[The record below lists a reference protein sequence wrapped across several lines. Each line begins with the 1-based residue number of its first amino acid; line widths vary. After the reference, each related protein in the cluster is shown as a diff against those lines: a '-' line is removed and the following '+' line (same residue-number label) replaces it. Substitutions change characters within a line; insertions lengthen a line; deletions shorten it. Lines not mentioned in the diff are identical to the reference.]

1 MREEYDV
8 IVVGAGP
15 AGSTAAHIAAKE
27 CDVLL
32 VEKRQEIGEP
42 VRCAEGVP
50 LIETPGIFHESFAQ
64 YVTPDPKWIASEVR
78 AFRGIAP
85 DGTTVTISGEMLGVQ
100 EPLGLILER
109 KLFDRQLA
117 KDAARTGADVVTHT
131 RATGLIKD
139 DGVTRGVRL
148 KAHGDEFEVRSK
160 VIIGADGVE
169 SQVGRWG
176 GINTTLELRDIET
189 CAQYHA
195 ANVEMPDGTLD
206 FYFGSEA
213 PGGYAWAFPKGDGS
227 ANIGLG
233 VLGSKLGD
241 KKPIGYL
248 NDFMKR
254 HFPGGQPLELMV
266 GGVPVSNGLTT
277 IVRDGLMLVGDAAR
291 HTQPITGGGIIPA
304 LEGGTIAGTVA
315 CKAIQQNDVSTRVL
329 QGYETA
335 WNSRFGKSNK
345 RSYRIKEA
353 IINFSDEELNRIARV
368 FRDIRPEELNV
379 KSAMKRLLTR
389 DPRLM
394 FMLRHLF

>member
-1 MREEYDV
+1 MQEEYD
-8 IVVGAGP
+8 IVVIGAGP
-15 AGSTAAHIAAKE
+15 AGSTAARVAARE

-32 VEKRQEIGEP
+32 IEKRQEIGEP

-50 LIETPGIFHESFAQ
+50 LVETPGVFHESFTH
-64 YVTPDPKWIASEVR
+64 YVTPDPAWIASEIR
-78 AFRGIAP
+78 AFRCIAP
-85 DGTTVTISGEMLGVQ
+85 DGTTVTISGDMFGME
-100 EPLGLILER
+100 EPLGLVLER

-117 KDAARTGADVVTHT
+117 KDASRAGVDVVTRT
-131 RATGLIKD
+131 RATGLIRE
-139 DGVTRGVRL
+139 GRTIRGVRL
-148 KAHGDEFEVRSK
+148 KARGEDLEIRSK
-160 VIIGADGVE
+160 VTVGADGVE

-176 GINTTLELRDIET
+176 GINTTLKLNDIET

-195 ANVEMPDGTLD
+195 ANAGVPDGTLE

-213 PGGYAWAFPKGDGS
+213 PGGYAWAFPKGGGS

-233 VLGSKLGD
+233 VLGSKAGV
-241 KKPIGYL
+241 KTPIDYL
-248 NDFMKR
+248 DDFMKR
-254 HFPGGQPLELMV
+254 HFSDGQPLELAV
-266 GGVPVSNGLTT
+266 GGVPVSNGLAT

-315 CKAIQQNDVSTRVL
+315 RKAVRQNDVSANALRE
-329 QGYETA
+329 YETA

-353 IINFSDEELNRIARV
+353 IINFSDDELNRIARA
-368 FRDIRPEELNV
+368 FHDIQPEELNV
-379 KSAMKRLLTR
+379 RSITKRILTR

>member
-1 MREEYDV
+1 MQVEYDV

-15 AGSTAAHIAAKE
+15 AGSTAARIAARE
-27 CDVLL
+27 SDVLL
-32 VEKRQEIGEP
+32 IEKRQEIGEP

-50 LIETPGIFHESFAQ
+50 LIKTPGIFHESFTQ

-78 AFRGIAP
+78 AFRCIAP
-85 DGTTVTISGEMLGVQ
+85 DGTTVTISGEMLGVE

-117 KDAARTGADVVTHT
+117 KDAARAGVDVVTHT
-131 RATGLIKD
+131 RATGLIRD
-139 DGVTRGVRL
+139 DNVIRGVRV
-148 KAHGDEFEVRSK
+148 KRHGEELEIRSK
-160 VIIGADGVE
+160 LVIGADGVE

-176 GINTTLELRDIET
+176 GINTTLKLKDIET

-195 ANVEMPDGTLD
+195 ANVDMPDGMLD

-213 PGGYAWAFPKGDGS
+213 PGGYAWAFSKGGGS

-233 VLGSKLGD
+233 VLGSKTGG
-241 KKPIGYL
+241 KKPIEYL
-248 NDFMKR
+248 NDFMTR
-254 HFPGGQPLELMV
+254 HFPDGQPLELIV
-266 GGVPVSNGLTT
+266 GGVPVSDGLAT

-315 CKAIQQNDVSTRVL
+315 CKAIRQNDVSANVL
-329 QGYETA
+329 REYEIV
-335 WNSRFGKSNK
+335 WNRRFGRSNK
-345 RSYRIKEA
+345 RSYRIKGA
-353 IINFSDEELNRIARV
+353 IIDLSDEELNRVGRV
-368 FRDIRPEELNV
+368 FHDIRPEELNV
-379 KSAMKRLLTR
+379 RSVAKRLLTR

-394 FMLRHLF
+394 LMLRHLF

>member
-15 AGSTAAHIAAKE
+15 AGSTAARIAAE
-27 CDVLL
+27 DCNVLL
-32 VEKRQEIGEP
+32 IEKRQEIGEP

-50 LIETPGIFHESFAQ
+50 LIKTPGIFHESFAQ
-64 YVTPDPKWIASEVR
+64 YVTPNPKWIASEVH
-78 AFRGIAP
+78 AFRCIAP
-85 DGTTVTISGEMLGVQ
+85 NGTTVTVTGEMLGVE

-117 KDAARTGADVVTHT
+117 KDAARAGADVVT
-131 RATGLIKD
+131 RNRVPGLIRED
-139 DGVTRGVRL
+139 NVIRGVRL
-148 KAHGDEFEVRSK
+148 KRHGDEHEVRSQL
-160 VIIGADGVE
+160 VIGADGVE

-176 GINTTLELRDIET
+176 GIDTTLALADIET

-195 ANVEMPDGTLD
+195 ANVNMPEGTLN

-213 PGGYAWAFPKGDGS
+213 PSGYAWAFSKGGAE

-233 VLGSKLGD
+233 VLGSKAGA
-241 KKPIGYL
+241 KKPIEYL

-254 HFPGGQPLELMV
+254 HFPDGQPLELMV
-266 GGVPVSNGLTT
+266 GGAPVSEGLPS

-291 HTQPITGGGIIPA
+291 HTQPVTGGGIIPA

-315 CKAIQQNDVSTRVL
+315 RKAIRQKDVSTKVL
-329 QGYETA
+329 GEYETA
-335 WNSRFGKSNK
+335 WNARFGKSNK
-345 RSYRIKEA
+345 RGYKIKGAVIEL
-353 IINFSDEELNRIARV
+353 SDEELNRIGRALHG
-368 FRDIRPEELNV
+368 IQSEELTV
-379 KSAMKRLLTR
+379 RGVTKRILKR

-394 FMLRHLF
+394 FLLRRLF

>member
-8 IVVGAGP
+8 IVIGAGP
-15 AGSTAAHIAAKE
+15 AGSTAARIAAKE

-64 YVTPDPKWIASEVR
+64 YVTPDSKWIASEVR
-78 AFRGIAP
+78 AFRCIAP
-85 DGTTVTISGEMLGVQ
+85 DGTTVTITGEMLGLE

-117 KDAARTGADVVTHT
+117 KDAARAGADVVTHT
-131 RATGLIKD
+131 RATGLITD

-148 KAHGDEFEVRSK
+148 KTHGDEFEVRSK
-160 VIIGADGVE
+160 VTIGADGVE

-176 GINTTLELRDIET
+176 GINTTLKLKDIES

-195 ANVEMPDGTLD
+195 ANVAMPEGTLD

-213 PGGYAWAFPKGDGS
+213 PSGYAWAFPKGDGS

-233 VLGSKLGD
+233 MLGSKAGV
-241 KKPIGYL
+241 KKPIEYL
-248 NDFMKR
+248 KDFMKR
-254 HFPGGQPLELMV
+254 HFPDGQPLALVV
-266 GGVPVSNGLTT
+266 GGVPVSNGLATM
-277 IVRDGLMLVGDAAR
+277 VRDGLMLVGDAAR

-304 LEGGTIAGTVA
+304 LEGGTIAGAVA
-315 CKAIQQNDVSTRVL
+315 CKAIRQNDVSASVL
-329 QGYETA
+329 REYETA

-345 RSYRIKEA
+345 RSYRIKDT
-353 IINFSDEELNRIARV
+353 IINFSDEQLNRIARV
-368 FRDIRPEELNV
+368 FHDIRPEELTV
-379 KSAMKRLLTR
+379 RGMTKRILTR